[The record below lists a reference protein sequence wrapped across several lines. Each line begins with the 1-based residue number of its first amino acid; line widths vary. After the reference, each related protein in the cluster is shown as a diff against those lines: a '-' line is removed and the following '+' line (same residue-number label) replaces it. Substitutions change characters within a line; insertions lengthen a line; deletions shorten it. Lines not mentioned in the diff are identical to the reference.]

1 MQSRAGPV
9 VGRATLSIMVEY
21 PSAAAVLLAYMK
33 PPLHP
38 PVLLLSMGCSAG
50 AQLRHCVMCC
60 SVVWQCR

>member
-1 MQSRAGPV
+1 M

-50 AQLRHCVMCC
+50 AQLRHHVMRQC
-60 SVVWQCR
+60 VVWQYR